1 LSAATTVVQ
10 MYESVQ
16 LTLWTKKKLD
26 VFGFNSKW
34 SKVIL
39 EIVEMILICL
49 KSIIITT
56 ECVWFVGE

>member
-49 KSIIITT
+49 KSILITA
-56 ECVWFVGE
+56 EPNIHGV